1 VASASMPLTP
11 TTTTARPSFAF
22 SASLRAS
29 RLGHSVGMHRTS
41 SSGIILTVVVVRQ
54 GKTVGKEQIY
64 VRT

>member
-1 VASASMPLTP
+1 MASASMPLLLP
-11 TTTTARPSFAF
+11 DNRPPSFAF

-54 GKTVGKEQIY
+54 GKTVRKEQIY